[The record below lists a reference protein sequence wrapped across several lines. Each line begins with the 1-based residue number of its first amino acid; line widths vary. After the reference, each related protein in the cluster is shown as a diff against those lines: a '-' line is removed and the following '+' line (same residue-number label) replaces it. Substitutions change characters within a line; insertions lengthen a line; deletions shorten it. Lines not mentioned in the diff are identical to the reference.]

1 MRLSVKCG
9 LCILV
14 TIMGIQSAQAQIS
27 PRLLDFTRPS
37 LDWYQI
43 ETEHFKVLFHSD
55 EDGQGSS
62 RSAQVT
68 ARIAE
73 DIYHPITEL
82 YGHKPSGKVHII
94 LKDYED
100 YSNGAAF
107 FFDNKIEI
115 WAPALDSPLRGAH
128 DWLRNVI
135 THEFTHIV
143 QVQAAMKLPRS
154 LPFGYIQ
161 ILDYEKV
168 RRPDVLYGFPNVIVS
183 YPIMGLTNPAWL
195 AEGTAQFQD
204 DHLHYDQWDSH
215 RDMLLRTRVLS
226 QQTMSLSEIGS
237 FYSKSSLLREGVY
250 NYGFAF
256 TTYLTQKYGTEI
268 VSDITN
274 HLGRWDTW
282 RVEKAIKA
290 ATGIDGKEVYNQWIA
305 KLEESYQHA
314 IAPID
319 DAQVKGDLIESE
331 GFANYFPRFSADG
344 SKLAYISNQG
354 EHYGRV
360 SLYVKD
366 LSDNTQVAYDL
377 DMATFD
383 YVCSIGHRVKSSV
396 TGGAAWRPDGQ
407 ALAYARQRT
416 TSEGYLYTDLHL
428 INLESNKST
437 PLTQN
442 ARASQP
448 AWNRSGSKIVYV
460 ASNDGTSNLRLLDI
474 ESKKSTAITNFSN
487 GTQVSSPAWDQEWI
501 YFAQLDPGSHGNDLW
516 KIKSDGTEPTE
527 ILRTDADER
536 SPVVSGGVLHYASD
550 SNGIYNIYRINGE
563 TSEQLTQVLGGAFM
577 PDIAPN
583 GAIAYADYY
592 WNGYKISVLN
602 NPIVVESEFTYS
614 PPEFITKAIDSHR
627 SSHDADIHQIAHNDV
642 TDSVDQGV
650 SIGVDSLS
658 VSTYRADFTR
668 FSVTPVIRLDQYV
681 ERQLEGRIQGRAE
694 SFWRNLK
701 FGTYVSSREV
711 LEGMRLFGG
720 FLLGPG
726 SHEDGQLLAPANL
739 LALERD
745 VFLQFDYS
753 KGFRMISKRWSPQVS
768 IQLFNIQRMVE
779 NGLSIEEHPCTACLP
794 ETSNANLTYGLWEG
808 NIYVRSKINRGMVI
822 EVGYRYSPYRV
833 TTNRFYS
840 RELADWIPSTS
851 SRYYIGRSYMAN
863 AYIEFLRPHRESD
876 MLTTG
881 IKMTASYQREEG
893 RLLEQFEIKD
903 GQLVPI
909 YGSTTLNRLTLDLD
923 TGMRLSGTI
932 NGASHGLNLKF
943 RGSTI
948 LGKKA
953 DSFYSDYIG
962 GLSGARGYPF
972 YGLGGTETLWLQ
984 TAWTFGVLP
993 DIKRQIGPIYLDK
1006 AFVRLYADAARVLP
1020 ESRSFRKDIGAELR
1034 LMMGSYYL
1042 LPTALFVSATYGLDS
1057 FEVQLDDAFITT
1069 QPTVSYGKQLL
1080 WHFGILF
1087 GFDI

>member
-1 MRLSVKCG
+1 MRFLLKYCFCSF
-9 LCILV
+9 V
-14 TIMGIQSAQAQIS
+14 TISSILSAQAQIS
-27 PRLLDFTRPS
+27 PSLLDFTRPS
-37 LDWYQI
+37 LNWYQI

-55 EDGQGSS
+55 EEGGAS

-73 DIYHPITEL
+73 EIYHPITDL
-82 YGHKPSGKVHII
+82 YGHEPSEKVHII

-154 LPFGYIQ
+154 TPFGYLQ

-226 QQTMSLSEIGS
+226 QQTMSLSELGS

-256 TTYLTQKYGTEI
+256 TMYLTQKYGTEI

-274 HLGRWDTW
+274 HLGRWNTW
-282 RVEKAIKA
+282 RVEKAIKS
-290 ATGIDGKEVYNQWIA
+290 ATGVNAKEVYNQWIA
-305 KLEESYQHA
+305 NLEQSYQYA
-314 IAPID
+314 VAPID
-319 DAQVKGDLIESE
+319 TAQVKGTIIESG
-331 GFANYFPRFSADG
+331 GFANYFPRFSPDG
-344 SKLAYISNQG
+344 SKLVYISNQG

-360 SLYVKD
+360 SLYIKD
-366 LSDNTQVAYDL
+366 LSKNTQVAYDVNI
-377 DMATFD
+377 ATYD
-383 YVCSIGHRVKSSV
+383 YIYAHGHRVKSAV
-396 TGGAAWRPDGQ
+396 TEGASWRPDGQ
-407 ALAYARQRT
+407 ALVYARQRT
-416 TSEGYLYTDLHL
+416 TSEGFLYTDLHV
-428 INLESNKST
+428 INVDTGKST
-437 PLTQN
+437 PLTEN
-442 ARASQP
+442 ARASEP
-448 AWNRSGSKIVYV
+448 AWNSSGSKIVYV
-460 ASNDGTSNLRLLDI
+460 TSDDGTSNLRLLDM
-474 ESKKSTAITNFSN
+474 ESKKTTAITDFSD
-487 GTQVSSPAWDQEWI
+487 GTQVSSPSWDGQWI
-501 YFAQLDPGSHGNDLW
+501 YYAQLDPGNHGNDLW

-527 ILRTDADER
+527 VLRTPADER
-536 SPVVSGGVLHYASD
+536 SPVVSDGVMYYASD
-550 SNGIYNIYRINGE
+550 INGIYNLYRMNGE
-563 TSEQLTQVLGGAFM
+563 IPEQLTQVIGGAFM
-577 PDIAPN
+577 PDIAPD
-583 GAIAYADYY
+583 GSIAYADYQ
-592 WNGYKISVLN
+592 WNGYKISIIN
-602 NPIVVESEFTYS
+602 NPVVLESEYTYS
-614 PPEFITKAIDSHR
+614 PPEFITKTMDFHHSTGDSDIYPIH
-627 SSHDADIHQIAHNDV
+627 HDDLSEA
-642 TDSVDQGV
+642 VDQQIP
-650 SIGVDSLS
+650 IGTDSLS
-658 VSTYRADFTR
+658 VSTYRANFTR
-668 FSVTPVIRLDQYV
+668 FSINPVIRLDQYV
-681 ERQLEGRIQGRAE
+681 ERQLESRIQGRGE
-694 SFWRNLK
+694 SLWRNVK

-711 LEGMRLFGG
+711 LEGMSLFGG
-720 FLLGPG
+720 FLIGPG
-726 SHEDGQLLAPANL
+726 SHQDGQFFAPSNL

-753 KGFRMISKRWSPQVS
+753 KGFKIISKRWSPQVS

-779 NGLSIEEHPCTACLP
+779 SGLSIEEHPCTACLP
-794 ETSNANLTYGLWEG
+794 ETSTADLTYGLWEG
-808 NIYVRSKINRGMVI
+808 NIFMRSKINRNMVI

-851 SRYYIGRSYMAN
+851 SRYYIGRSFMAN
-863 AYIEFLRPHRESD
+863 ANIEFLRPHRESD
-876 MLTTG
+876 IFTTG
-881 IKMTASYQREEG
+881 IKMTTAYQREIG
-893 RLLEQFEIKD
+893 RLLEQFDIKE
-903 GQLVPI
+903 GQLVPV
-909 YGSTTLNRLTLDLD
+909 YGSTSLDRLTLDIEF
-923 TGMRLSGTI
+923 GMRLPGSI
-932 NGASHGLNLKF
+932 NGTSHGLNLRL
-943 RGSTI
+943 RGST
-948 LGKKA
+948 LFGKKV
-953 DSFYSDYIG
+953 DSFYNDYVG

-984 TAWTFGVLP
+984 TAWTVGVFP
-993 DIKRQIGPIYLDK
+993 DIKRQIGPIYMDK
-1006 AFVRLYADAARVLP
+1006 AFMRFYADATRVQP
-1020 ESRSFRKDIGAELR
+1020 ESRALRKDIGAELR

-1042 LPTALFVSATYGLDS
+1042 LPTALFVSATYGLDK
-1057 FEVQLDDAFITT
+1057 FEVQLDDGFITT
-1069 QPTVSYGKQLL
+1069 QPTVNYGKQLL